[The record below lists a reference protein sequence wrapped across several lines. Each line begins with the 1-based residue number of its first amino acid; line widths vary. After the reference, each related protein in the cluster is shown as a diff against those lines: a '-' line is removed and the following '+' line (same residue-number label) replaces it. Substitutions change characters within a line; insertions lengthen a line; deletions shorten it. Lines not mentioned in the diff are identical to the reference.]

1 MRKEDIIIM
10 KVFALAAALTLA
22 ATSTFAQTPPSGQP
36 APTPQQPAPKPQ
48 QPAPTPPQPAPQQPA
63 PATPAP
69 PPPAAQPPAPWPE
82 GARFAYVNLQQIAS
96 QSAEGKAATAR
107 IQELS
112 TKKQT
117 EPTEKNKALQAAQQ
131 KLAQSG
137 TVLND
142 TARAQLEK
150 DIDRMQRE
158 IQFAQQNAQAEVQ
171 DLTQDLQQDF
181 QNRVIPV
188 IRQLLNEKGLHM
200 IFSAG
205 DSGII
210 AGNPGLDLS
219 AEVIKRLDSAKTPAP
234 PKK

>member
-1 MRKEDIIIM
+1 MR
-10 KVFALAAALTLA
+10 VLVLAAAVSIA
-22 ATSTFAQTPPSGQP
+22 ATPSFAQTPPAG
-36 APTPQQPAPKPQ
+36 QQPAPKP
-48 QPAPTPPQPAPQQPA
+48 AQPA

-69 PPPAAQPPAPWPE
+69 TQPAPTQPATPTPPPQPPAPWPE
-82 GARFAYVNLQQIAS
+82 GAKVAYVNLQLIAS
-96 QSAEGKAATAR
+96 TSIEGKAATAK
-107 IQELS
+107 IQEL
-112 TKKQT
+112 TKKKQ
-117 EPTEKNKALQAAQQ
+117 EELAEKNKALQAAQQ

-137 TVLND
+137 SVLND
-142 TARAQLEK
+142 SARSQLEK

-188 IRQLLNEKGLHM
+188 IRTLLNEKGLHM

-210 AGNPGLDLS
+210 AGHPGLDLS
-219 AEVIKRLDSAKTPAP
+219 AEVIKRLDTAPKTAPAP
-234 PKK
+234 KK

>member
-1 MRKEDIIIM
+1 MPISVAQAFGPASGEVIIDM
-10 KVFALAAALTLA
+10 KVLVIAAALSLA
-22 ATSTFAQTPPSGQP
+22 ATSTFAQTPPAPTP
-36 APTPQQPAPKPQ
+36 APTQ
-48 QPAPTPPQPAPQQPA
+48 PTPAQPA
-63 PATPAP
+63 PAAPP
-69 PPPAAQPPAPWPE
+69 PPPAAQPPQPWPE
-82 GARFAYVNLQQIAS
+82 GAKFAYVNLQQIAS
-96 QSAEGKAATAR
+96 QSADGKAATAR

-112 TKKQT
+112 TKKQS
-117 EPTEKNKALQAAQQ
+117 ELTEKNKALQAAQQ

-137 TVLND
+137 SVLND
-142 TARAQLEK
+142 SARQQLEK

-188 IRQLLNEKGLHM
+188 IRTLLQEKGLHM

-210 AGNPGLDLS
+210 AGHPGLDLS
-219 AEVIKRLDSAKTPAP
+219 AEVIKRLDSQPKTAPAP
-234 PKK
+234 KK

>member
-1 MRKEDIIIM
+1 PQQPP
-10 KVFALAAALTLA
+10 
-22 ATSTFAQTPPSGQP
+22 ATQP
-36 APTPQQPAPKPQ
+36 APTPAQ
-48 QPAPTPPQPAPQQPA
+48 
-63 PATPAP
+63 
-69 PPPAAQPPAPWPE
+69 PAAQPPQPWPE

-96 QSAEGKAATAR
+96 QSAEGKTATAR

-117 EPTEKNKALQAAQQ
+117 ELTEKNKALQAAQQ

-142 TARAQLEK
+142 SARAQLEK

-188 IRQLLNEKGLHM
+188 IRQIGQEKGLHI

-210 AGNPGLDLS
+210 WGNPGLDLS
-219 AEVIKRLDSAKTPAP
+219 AEVIKRLDAAAKATAA

>member
-1 MRKEDIIIM
+1 MR
-10 KVFALAAALTLA
+10 VFVLAAAITLA
-22 ATSTFAQTPPSGQP
+22 ASFALAQTPPPTQP
-36 APTPQQPAPKPQ
+36 APT
-48 QPAPTPPQPAPQQPA
+48 QPAPTQPA
-63 PATPAP
+63 PAQPT
-69 PPPAAQPPAPWPE
+69 PPALAPAQPPQPWPE
-82 GARFAYVNLQQIAS
+82 GAKLAYVNLQQIAS
-96 QSAEGKAATAR
+96 QSAEGKAATAK

-112 TKKQT
+112 TKKQS
-117 EPTEKNKALQAAQQ
+117 ELAEKNKALQAAQK
-131 KLAQSG
+131 KLAESG
-137 TVLND
+137 SVLND
-142 TARAQLEK
+142 SARAQLEK

-210 AGNPGLDLS
+210 AGNTGLDLS
-219 AEVIKRLDSAKTPAP
+219 AEVIKRLDAQPKTAAP
-234 PKK
+234 PKKQL

>member
-1 MRKEDIIIM
+1 M
-10 KVFALAAALTLA
+10 KVFVLAAALSLA
-22 ATSTFAQTPPSGQP
+22 ATSTFAQTPPPQP
-36 APTPQQPAPKPQ
+36 APTK
-48 QPAPTPPQPAPQQPA
+48 PAPTQPA
-63 PATPAP
+63 PAQPTPTQPAPAQPAP
-69 PPPAAQPPAPWPE
+69 PPPAAQPPQPWPE
-82 GARFAYVNLQQIAS
+82 GAKFAYVNLQQIAS
-96 QSAEGKAATAR
+96 QSADGKAATAR

-117 EPTEKNKALQAAQQ
+117 ELTEKNKALQAAQQ

-137 TVLND
+137 SVLND
-142 TARAQLEK
+142 SARAQLEK

-158 IQFAQQNAQAEVQ
+158 IQFAQQSAQAEVQ

-188 IRQLLNEKGLHM
+188 IRALLQEKGLHM

-210 AGNPGLDLS
+210 AGHPGLDLS
-219 AEVIKRLDSAKTPAP
+219 AEVIKRLDSQPKTAPAP
-234 PKK
+234 KK

>member
-1 MRKEDIIIM
+1 M
-10 KVFALAAALTLA
+10 KVFVLAAALSLA
-22 ATSTFAQTPPSGQP
+22 ATSTFAQTPPAPTP
-36 APTPQQPAPKPQ
+36 APT
-48 QPAPTPPQPAPQQPA
+48 QPA
-63 PATPAP
+63 PAQPAPAPPP
-69 PPPAAQPPAPWPE
+69 PPPAAQPPQPWPE
-82 GARFAYVNLQQIAS
+82 GAKFAFVNLQQIAS
-96 QSAEGKAATAR
+96 QSADGKAATAR

-112 TKKQT
+112 TKKQS
-117 EPTEKNKALQAAQQ
+117 ELTEKNKALQAAQQ

-137 TVLND
+137 SVLND
-142 TARAQLEK
+142 SARAQLEK

-188 IRQLLNEKGLHM
+188 IRTLLQEKGLHM

-210 AGNPGLDLS
+210 AGHPGLDLS
-219 AEVIKRLDSAKTPAP
+219 AEVIKRLDSQPKTAPAP
-234 PKK
+234 KK

>member
-1 MRKEDIIIM
+1 M
-10 KVFALAAALTLA
+10 KVFVLAAALSLA
-22 ATSTFAQTPPSGQP
+22 ATSTFAQTPPPSQPAPAQP
-36 APTPQQPAPKPQ
+36 APTP
-48 QPAPTPPQPAPQQPA
+48 A
-63 PATPAP
+63 PAQPTPAP
-69 PPPAAQPPAPWPE
+69 PPPAAQPPAPFPE
-82 GARFAYVNLQQIAS
+82 GAKFAYVNLQQIAS
-96 QSAEGKAATAR
+96 QSADGKAATAK

-112 TKKQT
+112 TKKQN
-117 EPTEKNKALQAAQQ
+117 ELTEKNKALQAAQQ

-137 TVLND
+137 SVLND
-142 TARAQLEK
+142 SARAQLEK

-188 IRQLLNEKGLHM
+188 IRTLLQEKGLHM

-210 AGNPGLDLS
+210 AGHPGLDLS
-219 AEVIKRLDSAKTPAP
+219 AEVIKRLDTAPKTAAP
-234 PKK
+234 VKK

>member
-10 KVFALAAALTLA
+10 KVFVLAAALILA
-22 ATSTFAQTPPSGQP
+22 ANSTFAQAPPTGQP
-36 APTPQQPAPKPQ
+36 APTPQQPTPTPQ
-48 QPAPTPPQPAPQQPA
+48 QPPPT
-63 PATPAP
+63 TPAP

-117 EPTEKNKALQAAQQ
+117 ELAEKNKALQAAQQ

-142 TARAQLEK
+142 SARAQLEK
-150 DIDRMQRE
+150 DIERMQRE

-219 AEVIKRLDSAKTPAP
+219 AEVIKRLDSAPKTAAP
-234 PKK
+234 VKK

>member
-1 MRKEDIIIM
+1 M
-10 KVFALAAALTLA
+10 KVFVLAAALSLA
-22 ATSTFAQTPPSGQP
+22 ATSTFAQTPP
-36 APTPQQPAPKPQ
+36 APTPAPAQ
-48 QPAPTPPQPAPQQPA
+48 PTPAQPA
-63 PATPAP
+63 PAPPP
-69 PPPAAQPPAPWPE
+69 PPPAAQPPQPWPE
-82 GARFAYVNLQQIAS
+82 GAKFAYVNLQQIAS
-96 QSAEGKAATAR
+96 QSADGKAATAR

-112 TKKQT
+112 TKKQSELT
-117 EPTEKNKALQAAQQ
+117 DKNKALQAAQQ

-137 TVLND
+137 SVLND
-142 TARAQLEK
+142 SARAQLEK

-188 IRQLLNEKGLHM
+188 IRTLLQEKGLHM

-210 AGNPGLDLS
+210 AGHPGLDLS
-219 AEVIKRLDSAKTPAP
+219 AEVIKRLDSQPKTAPAP
-234 PKK
+234 KK